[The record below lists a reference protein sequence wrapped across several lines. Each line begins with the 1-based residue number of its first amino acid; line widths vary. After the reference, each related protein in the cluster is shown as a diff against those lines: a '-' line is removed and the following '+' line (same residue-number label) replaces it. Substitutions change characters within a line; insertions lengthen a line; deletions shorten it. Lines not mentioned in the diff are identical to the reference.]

1 MNRHQRMKL
10 LENQLRAYTD
20 GTIEYIND
28 QWIFFD
34 EETEEAILFDENLHQ
49 EIEVFRN
56 NIWKRGILFEDGKVA
71 FGDILLL
78 LKDHD
83 KIRIR
88 KHLVY
93 SLERLFEELLD
104 DALVNFI
111 TTLNSLG
118 FSIYDCIYCYNHLN
132 FVNSTQPRSGVN
144 FIVFDNQDL
153 ICTVQHHFT
162 YFEKISDR
170 FEFTLNSGKRLI
182 VEKIS

>member
-1 MNRHQRMKL
+1 MNRQQRMRL

-34 EETEEAILFDENLHQ
+34 AETEEANLLDENLHQ

-56 NIWKRGILFEDGKVA
+56 SIWKKGILFEDGKVA

-93 SLERLFEELLD
+93 SLERLFEELLV

-132 FVNSTQPRSGVN
+132 FVNNTQPRSGVN
-144 FIVFDNQDL
+144 FIVF
-153 ICTVQHHFT
+153 II
-162 YFEKISDR
+162 KI
-170 FEFTLNSGKRLI
+170 
-182 VEKIS
+182 